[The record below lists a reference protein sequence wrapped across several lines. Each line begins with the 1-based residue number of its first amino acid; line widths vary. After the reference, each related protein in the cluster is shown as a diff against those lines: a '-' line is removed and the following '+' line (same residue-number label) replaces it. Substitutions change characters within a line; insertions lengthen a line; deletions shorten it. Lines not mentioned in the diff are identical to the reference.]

1 MPKTILIR
9 SCCRASQIT
18 TMIMVGCVV
27 DEVGGRGR
35 SDTNRVLLTVVE
47 ELFTVH

>member
-1 MPKTILIR
+1 M
-9 SCCRASQIT
+9 
-18 TMIMVGCVV
+18 GNVV

-47 ELFTVH
+47 ELFTVHCANDINFVGCHVKFQIGYE